1 MTKIN
6 KKFKTSLIPNS
17 TILLDPQIPPPLN
30 TPPWKIVIPLPR
42 TNSKTLLLTYHPY
55 QRSSTSLLASRI
67 LFTESSQKSNREG
80 NDEAVPWKPSSSL
93 SKIETLSSRH
103 DRAKISLQIT
113 RILSG
118 FPSSGSNQVEQQGWT
133 EWKVRGDRG
142 IRGKRTRKLAAYVF
156 DHVSTHGRR
165 KKEKQTMIV
174 HAGLWRR
181 RRTLSFRGY
190 RVFPKSWYD
199 RREGDTWV
207 ENESKIEYSIYM
219 NLSWNNSVHV
229 NKNSNFRSINRNL
242 IKYFLQ
248 NVQYSNIINFAN
260 TTIVNIKIL
269 ICMKDFFV
277 AIVYLIL
284 VS

>member
-1 MTKIN
+1 M
-6 KKFKTSLIPNS
+6 
-17 TILLDPQIPPPLN
+17 
-30 TPPWKIVIPLPR
+30 
-42 TNSKTLLLTYHPY
+42 
-55 QRSSTSLLASRI
+55 
-67 LFTESSQKSNREG
+67 
-80 NDEAVPWKPSSSL
+80 PWKPSSSL

-190 RVFPKSWYD
+190 RVFSKSWYEIWKWIEN
-199 RREGDTWV
+199 RILHLYEFVV
-207 ENESKIEYSIYM
+207 EQIGF
-219 NLSWNNSVHV
+219 VAVRV

-248 NVQYSNIINFAN
+248 NVQQYVKYYKFCKHNNR
-260 TTIVNIKIL
+260 
-269 ICMKDFFV
+269 
-277 AIVYLIL
+277 
-284 VS
+284 